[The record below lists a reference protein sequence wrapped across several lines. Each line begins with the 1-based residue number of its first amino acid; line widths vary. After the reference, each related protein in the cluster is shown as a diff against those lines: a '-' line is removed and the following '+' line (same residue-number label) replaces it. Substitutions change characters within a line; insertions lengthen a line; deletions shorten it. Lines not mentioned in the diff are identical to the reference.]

1 MLDDL
6 VSIILPVYNCEKYI
20 EKCLQSIIKQDYLKW
35 ELIII
40 NDGSSDGT
48 EQICEQYIK
57 SESRIHYFSIQ
68 NKGVSNARN
77 CGLAN
82 AKGQYVFFVDAD
94 DYLEKSCIKNAV
106 KESKYSD
113 SDIVVMAHY
122 EVDEDENVIKAND
135 KFQENEILQNKEVV
149 DSFLLTD
156 KIGWEIWGKLFKRD
170 LLKNITFREDRRI
183 AEDALFLFD
192 ALLKSK
198 SISLLKEYGYFY
210 RSNMSSVM
218 AEKFSEK
225 NFDILLSVNEIA
237 EKAKKEKYRGS
248 EAFKIKYYIW
258 FTRRFNKKCSNHDR
272 KTYNNKVESVRK
284 YIASINVKNAYAK
297 LSKKYFIEYFMIRYM
312 YYIYGI
318 AIKIIY

>member
-20 EKCLQSIIKQDYLKW
+20 EKCLQSIIKQDYFKW

-40 NDGSSDGT
+40 NDGSTDGT
-48 EQICEQYIK
+48 GQICEMYLK
-57 SESRIHYFSIQ
+57 SESRIHYFPIQ
-68 NKGVSNARN
+68 NRGVSNARN
-77 CGLAN
+77 YGLAN

-94 DYLEKSCIKNAV
+94 DYLDKSCIKNAV

-122 EVDEDENVIKAND
+122 EVDADEIVIKPNN
-135 KFQENEILQNKEVV
+135 KFQENEVLQNTEVV
-149 DSFLLTD
+149 DSFLMTD

-170 LLKNITFREDRRI
+170 LLKNLAFREDRRI

-210 RSNMSSVM
+210 RSNINSVM

-225 NFDILLSVNEIA
+225 NFDILLSVNEIT
-237 EKAKKEKYRGS
+237 EKAERAKYIGS

-258 FTRRFNKKCSNHDR
+258 FTRRFNKKCSNQDR
-272 KTYNNKVESVRK
+272 KTYHNKIKSVRK
-284 YIASINVKNAYAK
+284 YIASISIKDAYLR
-297 LSKKYFIEYFMIRYM
+297 LSKKYFIEYIMIRYM
-312 YYIYGI
+312 YCAYGK

>member
-20 EKCLQSIIKQDYLKW
+20 EKCLKSIIKQDYPKW
-35 ELIII
+35 ELIIV
-40 NDGSSDGT
+40 NDGSTDRT
-48 EQICEQYIK
+48 EQICEMYLK
-57 SESRIHYFSIQ
+57 SEARIHYFPIPNQ
-68 NKGVSNARN
+68 GVSNARN
-77 CGLAN
+77 YGLAN
-82 AKGQYVFFVDAD
+82 ANGQYVFFVDAD
-94 DYLEKSCIKNAV
+94 DYLDESCIKNAV
-106 KESKYSD
+106 KESKNSD

-122 EVDEDENVIKAND
+122 EIDADENVIKAND
-135 KFQENEILQNKEVV
+135 KFQENEILLNTEVI

-170 LLKNITFREDRRI
+170 LLKNLTFREDRRI

-237 EKAKKEKYRGS
+237 EKAEKAKYIGS
-248 EAFKIKYYIW
+248 EAYKIKYYIW
-258 FTRRFNKKCSNHDR
+258 FTRRFNKKCSNQDR
-272 KTYNNKVESVRK
+272 KTYYNRIKSVRK
-284 YIASINVKNAYAK
+284 YIASISIKDAYEK

-318 AIKIIY
+318 TIKIIY